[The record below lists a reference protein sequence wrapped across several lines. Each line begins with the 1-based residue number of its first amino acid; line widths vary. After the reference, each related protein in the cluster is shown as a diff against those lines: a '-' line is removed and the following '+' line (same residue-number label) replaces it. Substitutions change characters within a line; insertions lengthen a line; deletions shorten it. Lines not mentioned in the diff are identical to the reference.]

1 MKRSIC
7 VIALLLTLGQF
18 ASAQMV
24 QHSLGIRYGAV
35 YGLGT
40 EVTYQRALNAAKR
53 LEFDLGFNSN
63 YEYINDLRQDYN
75 SWALSGL
82 YQWVWKL
89 EKLGEPVRWYA
100 GGGSR
105 LGFWSSS
112 QKYNSR
118 FTNGMFLVIAGSTG
132 IEYAFPEGIQF
143 SLDARPELGL
153 FNHGSGVNIG
163 LSIRYQFR

>member
-1 MKRSIC
+1 MRRTFFA
-7 VIALLLTLGQF
+7 IALVFVLLQT
-18 ASAQMV
+18 ASAQIV
-24 QHSLGIRYGAV
+24 QHSLGMRYGAV

-40 EVTYQRALNAAKR
+40 EVSYQRGLNATNR
-53 LEFDLGFNSN
+53 LEVDLGFNSN

-82 YQWVWKL
+82 YHWVWKL
-89 EKLGEPVRWYA
+89 DQLDENVRWYA
-100 GGGSR
+100 GAGSR

-118 FTNGMFLVIAGSTG
+118 FTNGMFLVAAGSTG
-132 IEYAFPEGIQF
+132 IEYCFPERIQF

-163 LSIRYQFR
+163 LSIRYQFK